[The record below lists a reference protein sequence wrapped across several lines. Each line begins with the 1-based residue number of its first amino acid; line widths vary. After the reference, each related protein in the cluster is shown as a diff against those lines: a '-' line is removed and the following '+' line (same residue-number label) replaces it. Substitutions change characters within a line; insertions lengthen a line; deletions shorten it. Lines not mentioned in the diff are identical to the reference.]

1 MFNRTGQRPRALLGD
16 KMAKKTQTRNS
27 KKGTKKTSSSLHH
40 PDHSR
45 QLHKLNRVEG
55 QLAGVKKMIEE
66 RRYCPDIIQQVR
78 ATRKALFSVESALLS
93 EHLEHCVSDALDSKI
108 KSEKE
113 NKLAE
118 ILKIFKSA
126 DSQGIEF

>member
-1 MFNRTGQRPRALLGD
+1 
-16 KMAKKTQTRNS
+16 MAKKV
-27 KKGTKKTSSSLHH
+27 KKSGTKKSTKKKTSFNPDN

-55 QLAGVKKMIEE
+55 QLAGIKKMIEE

-78 ATRKALFSVESALLS
+78 ATRKALFSIESALLGS
-93 EHLEHCVSDALDSKI
+93 HLEYCVSNALESKVQF
-108 KSEKE
+108 EKE
-113 NKLAE
+113 QKLSE
-118 ILKIFKSA
+118 ILQIFKSA